1 MDNRVCG
8 LQRVKKIG
16 LSGLLSLVALVGFS
30 GCGNENPRDLSHEI
44 SRDADVLSH
53 YIAIQERL
61 ANDSIS
67 GIGEQAERLGEKLSD
82 SEAVA
87 AARAISQA
95 DDIDVARRHFET
107 VSIALLADLKEHGS
121 SGATFYEAH
130 CPMAFGNRGASWIQ
144 ADATVNNPYYG
155 SQMLRCGEIRG
166 TFVPENGNAHHH
178 EQSTAPGVEELPEG
192 ARMIEVKAHDFRFDP
207 AEITVAPGEVF
218 ALRLEN
224 IGQVVHMWEIE
235 GRPETHVHA
244 EVGQT
249 AQGVIIAPDEPGE
262 YRIVCTEAGHTEA
275 GMVGRLIV
283 MADDAGR

>member
-16 LSGLLSLVALVGFS
+16 LSGLLNLVALVGFL

-44 SRDADVLSH
+44 SCDADVLSH
-53 YIAIQERL
+53 YIAIQERP
-61 ANDSIS
+61 ANDSIR
-67 GIGEQAERLGEKLSD
+67 GIGEQAERPGVKLSD

-107 VSIALLADLKEHGS
+107 VSIALLADLNEHGS

-178 EQSTAPGVEELPEG
+178 EHSTAPGVEELPEG

-207 AEITVAPGEVF
+207 AEITVRSEEHTSELQSRG
-218 ALRLEN
+218 
-224 IGQVVHMWEIE
+224 H
-235 GRPETHVHA
+235 
-244 EVGQT
+244 
-249 AQGVIIAPDEPGE
+249 
-262 YRIVCTEAGHTEA
+262 IVC
-275 GMVGRLIV
+275 R
-283 MADDAGR
+283 